1 MSVSK
6 IMLNALGQQ
15 DSFLIENPDFTFF
28 KKKPSTHTNFA
39 KSLVEIDPN
48 CLQNDETNINF
59 GETIDFTINN
69 TGDLLLNVTTKFVLE
84 DPTGDKWNNLN
95 NNIVPETLF
104 ALIDYIEIVSNDRV
118 LQKLTGMWMY
128 IYYTN
133 YVNKSN
139 NKHLINSAS
148 ASLLTRTDLI
158 GSNIIEYT
166 LHLPIP
172 FWFSKNSDLA
182 LPICSLQHEKIS
194 INVKIKNFNDISLNS
209 TQSDF
214 VIKNI
219 KLLCE
224 FIELEQTEKQKFL
237 QTPIQ
242 YLIEQ
247 VEYNGP
253 HNINVKGKTSSRMKF
268 KLQDSYL
275 VKDIIW
281 VIKEQTSNEIKNY
294 FNFWHNNNS
303 GEYRTDHFKDG
314 SILLNGRVL
323 NPRFSASYY
332 RMVQRDQH
340 YKSDRGYVTSN
351 IGMNNYLDR
360 DNIEKKNNCI
370 YSYSFSL
377 DPELIKSSGFLSFK
391 KFNNVHLDLQISS
404 LVNTKNRELL
414 IFIKRFNIIRI
425 KNGKLDILA
434 N

>member
-6 IMLNALGQQ
+6 IMLNALGKQ
-15 DSFLIENPDFTFF
+15 DSFLIENPEFTYF

-48 CLQNDETNINF
+48 RLQNDETSINF
-59 GETIDFTINN
+59 GETIDFTIDN
-69 TGDLLLNVTTKFVLE
+69 TGDLLLNLTTKFVLE
-84 DPTGDKWNNLN
+84 DPRGDKWNNLN
-95 NNIVPETLF
+95 NTIVPETLF
-104 ALIDYIEIVSNDRV
+104 ALIDYIEIVSNDRI
-118 LQKLTGMWMY
+118 LQKLTGIWMY

-133 YVNKSN
+133 YKSN
-139 NKHLINSAS
+139 SDNQHLINSAS
-148 ASLLTRTDLI
+148 ASKLTRTDLI
-158 GSNIIEYT
+158 DSNLKEYT

-182 LPICSLQHEKIS
+182 LPLCSLQHEKIS
-194 INVKIKNFNDISLNS
+194 VNLKLKNFNEISSNMS
-209 TQSDF
+209 IQSDF
-214 VIKNI
+214 IIKNI
-219 KLLCE
+219 KLMCE
-224 FIELEQTEKQKFL
+224 FIELEQYEQQKFL
-237 QTPIQ
+237 QTPLE

-253 HNINVKGKTSSRMKF
+253 YNINVKGNTSLRMKF
-268 KLQDSYL
+268 ELQDSYL

-281 VIKEQTSNEIKNY
+281 VFKEKNPNQIKNY
-294 FNFWHNNNS
+294 FNFWHNNES
-303 GEYRTDHFKDG
+303 GEYRTDHFKNG

-332 RMVQRDQH
+332 RIIQRDQY
-340 YKSDRGYVTSN
+340 YKSNRVYITSN
-351 IGMNNYLDR
+351 SGTNNYLDK
-360 DNIEKKNNCI
+360 DLEKKNNCI

-391 KFNNVHLDLQISS
+391 KFNNVHLDLQLSS
-404 LVNTKNRELL
+404 LSNTKDRELL

-425 KNGKLDILA
+425 KNGNLNILA